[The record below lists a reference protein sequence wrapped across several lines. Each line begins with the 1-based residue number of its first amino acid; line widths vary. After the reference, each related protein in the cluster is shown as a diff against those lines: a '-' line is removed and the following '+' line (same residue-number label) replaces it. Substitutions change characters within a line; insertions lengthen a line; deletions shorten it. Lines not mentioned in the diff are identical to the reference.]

1 MGGSKT
7 VGRRAPEAAWQGFCR
22 RGLFWSI
29 SRSDD
34 VDTVLI
40 DRICHSSMCF
50 DERARV
56 GGETKDAQLVS
67 PPFDPGRGESSELTR
82 LVDDDL
88 MS

>member
-1 MGGSKT
+1 
-7 VGRRAPEAAWQGFCR
+7 
-22 RGLFWSI
+22 
-29 SRSDD
+29 
-34 VDTVLI
+34 
-40 DRICHSSMCF
+40 MCF